1 MSSQASDDGQTHTIQ
16 KTLLKMVL
24 TKAYLV
30 VQTFNLN
37 TQEAEVGNF
46 CVFEANLTNH
56 ESGHLELKR
65 EALSQT
71 ATAAAVAAAAAA
83 SVLF

>member
-1 MSSQASDDGQTHTIQ
+1 MFSQASDDGQTHTIQ

-46 CVFEANLTNH
+46 CVFEANLNH